1 MAEPK
6 TKPTNQPVAEFL
18 DSFPDGQKRQEYWTI
33 YDIMHKVSQSPGKM
47 WGTSIVGFGSYLQ
60 TGSDGKTNE
69 WPLVAFAP
77 RKQAL
82 TLYLSMEG
90 VPQIDKRLAKLGK
103 HSVGKVC
110 LYIKHLA
117 DVDLSTLSELVEASY
132 ENAVKTYL
140 HR

>member
-6 TKPTNQPVAEFL
+6 TKPTDQPVVEFIDAL
-18 DSFPDGQKRQEYWTI
+18 PDNQKRQESWTI
-33 YDIMHKVSQSPGKM
+33 YNIMQEVSQSHGQM
-47 WGTSIVGFGSYLQ
+47 WGSAIVGLGKYLL
-60 TGSDGKTNE
+60 TGSDGKTSE
-69 WPLVAFAP
+69 WPLIAFSP

-90 VPQIDKRLAKLGK
+90 NSQVDELLARLGK

-117 DVDLSTLSELVEASY
+117 DVDLPVLSDLIRASY
-132 ENAVKTYL
+132 DYAIKTL
-140 HR
+140 QR

>member
-6 TKPTNQPVAEFL
+6 TKPTDQPVAEFI
-18 DSFPDGQKRQEYWTI
+18 DTFPDGQKRQEYWTI
-33 YDIMHKVSQSPGKM
+33 YELMKKVSQSPGKM

-60 TGSDGKTNE
+60 TGADGKTNE
-69 WPLVAFAP
+69 WPLIAFSP

-90 VPQIDKRLAKLGK
+90 IPQIEDRLARLGK

-117 DVDLSTLSELVEASY
+117 DVDLPTLTELVGASY
-132 ENAVKTYL
+132 ENAVKIYL